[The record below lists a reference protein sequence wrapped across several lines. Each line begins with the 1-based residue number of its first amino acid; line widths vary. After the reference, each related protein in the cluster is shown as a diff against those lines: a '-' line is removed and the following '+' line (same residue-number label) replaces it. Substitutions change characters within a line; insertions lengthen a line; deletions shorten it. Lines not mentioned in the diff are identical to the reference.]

1 MPKRLLI
8 SETGVSVSEY
18 RRVTSRSCWS
28 VSLRRVPAVPSLLE
42 VSPSEP
48 DPDAV
53 DRDVSVVSMNL
64 SNLSSESYSM
74 RCTTATPDVKKI
86 NLLRRWSGR
95 SMDMSGSDGRL
106 VRTAARHVSK
116 TEA

>member
-53 DRDVSVVSMNL
+53 DRDVSLVVSMNL
-64 SNLSSESYSM
+64 SNLSIESYSM
-74 RCTTATPDVKKI
+74 RETTATPDVKK
-86 NLLRRWSGR
+86 NSSALDDHRHA
-95 SMDMSGSDGRL
+95 
-106 VRTAARHVSK
+106 RTAQKDSLMRAVGGGPARL
-116 TEA
+116 T